1 MFTVDEDQ
9 SNVIRAVTSFKPPV
23 SESEHII
30 EKEGIGKVI
39 TTTDGVLLGKMSF
52 QMTEDV
58 FDVSWFS
65 LVEGQY
71 SPETGIN
78 ISIDGQQYY
87 SAQSTFRFTD
97 ETASRDASLSGLIL
111 SSRRN
116 R

>member
-1 MFTVDEDQ
+1 MFTVEEEQPDI
-9 SNVIRAVTSFKPPV
+9 IRAVTSFRPPV
-23 SESEHII
+23 NESTHII
-30 EKEGIGKVI
+30 QKEGIGKVI

-52 QMTEDV
+52 QMSEV
-58 FDVSWFS
+58 IFDVSWFS

-78 ISIDGQQYY
+78 ISIDGQKYY

-97 ETASRDASLSGLIL
+97 QTASRDASLSGLIL

-116 R
+116 